1 MKVTIQK
8 TDLVALVETVRHV
21 AARSSSTFALQCLL
35 LETQFSFLQ
44 VTGTNLDVAMRAKRE
59 VHIQERG
66 SIAIPA
72 GRFGKIVQELP
83 DGEVCIE
90 ADASHK
96 AIIRAGALVVQL
108 MGADPK
114 NCLPWP
120 KQSQVN
126 AFFGFGA
133 QALRDALQKVAPFVT
148 DDLGRHALRSV
159 LFEVKNNRVRLVASD
174 GRRISVDALE
184 VPWARE
190 FAFCL
195 PADAAGHVLR
205 ACQGNI
211 LQVNV
216 EGNLVYLFGE
226 GVELVAKLSET
237 DFPDWRQAL
246 PAGCAESVE
255 VKRQELL
262 DALGRVRLC
271 ASAKVR
277 LRFDGEQLELFADA
291 FGVGEATEILS
302 TEPSGVSFVACYNVE
317 YLMEALE
324 VMLGECVRFDLPHNS
339 DQALKLVD
347 SVGECFHILM
357 PIKST

>member
-8 TDLVALVETVRHV
+8 TDLVALVETVRQV

-44 VTGTNLDVAMRAKRE
+44 ITGTNLDVAMRAKRE
-59 VHIQERG
+59 AHIQERG

-72 GRFGKIVQELP
+72 GRFAKIVQELP
-83 DGEVCIE
+83 DGLVCIE
-90 ADASHK
+90 AANHK
-96 AIIRAGALVVQL
+96 ATIRAGALVVQL

-120 KQSQVN
+120 KQSDVK

-133 QALRDALQKVAPFVT
+133 EALKGALQKVAPFVT
-148 DDLGRHALRSV
+148 DDMGRYALRSV
-159 LFEVKNNRVRLVASD
+159 LFEAKNNRVRLVASD

-195 PADAAGHVLR
+195 PADSVPHVLR
-205 ACQGNI
+205 ACQGHI

-216 EGNLVYLFGE
+216 EGNLVYLFAE

-246 PAGCAESVE
+246 PAGRDGSVE
-255 VKRQELL
+255 VKRSDLL
-262 DALGRVRLC
+262 AALGRVRLC
-271 ASAKVR
+271 GSVKVR
-277 LRFDGEQLELFADA
+277 IRFEGEELELFADL
-291 FGVGEATEILS
+291 FGVGEATEKLS
-302 TEPSGVSFVACYNVE
+302 IDFAGVSFAACYNVE
-317 YLMEALE
+317 YLIEALQ
-324 VMLGECVRFDLPHNS
+324 VMTGECVRFDLPHDP

-357 PIKST
+357 PIKSV